1 MYLESSQMY
10 IDDNLVK
17 YIDETYGEDDWYW
30 IKELIENC
38 GIWYTEDGI
47 RALEEDFDKPL
58 SEILADYYYVIDKN
72 KMLFC
77 PPDKFADDVIEYI

>member
-10 IDDNLVK
+10 IDDHLVK
-17 YIDETYGEDDWYW
+17 YINELTRKD
-30 IKELIENC
+30 IKEVVENC
-38 GIWYTEDGI
+38 GVWYTEDGI
-47 RALEEDFDKPL
+47 RALEENFDKPL